1 MFYVG
6 ILLFVLS
13 NIVYVGRDYYVD
25 YYYNSHLWDN
35 SLLGGWLSRTILHH
49 CWDLEHLVQ
58 KNGY

>member
-35 SLLGGWLSRTILHH
+35 SLLGG
-49 CWDLEHLVQ
+49 
-58 KNGY
+58 